1 MKIDKIKK
9 QDIQEIA
16 DSNSILNNGIRY
28 FHEGRVKKFQIKNNS
43 IFAKVKGRS
52 LYNIVIR
59 IKKDKIFP
67 MCGCPYPGFGCKH
80 VVSVLYH
87 AFVNKGNSRKKSIKD
102 ALQFEQIIENV
113 PDEEIISAFSMLNN
127 SDFIKINEKDNVLF
141 ADILTNKEKY
151 KLRVLLYEYGTRQ
164 SLRSECSCRGNYC
177 YKSYCEHS
185 LALFFYLLLKKDSN
199 SIPKNYESYLRRRHN
214 SKIYKN
220 LSESL
225 SSLNSIEKPEPKRCK
240 LLFKIAEEKEGFS
253 ISLEKAAFLKN
264 GGISANMQTNYHFL
278 KENYGNFSNEER
290 KILDLMFSSIN
301 KNKYHYESVKK
312 DEFKTIGDL
321 ELLSSLR
328 DYYQKSPESFIQCEL
343 PNNKVSVEI
352 NIEKNPSANRRAYN
366 FNIIAKISDKNF
378 DLKKSKCVLID
389 RGSFWVFTQ
398 APNKKSEKKNR
409 LFELDTP
416 RPEILKKILDF
427 SNLELTPN
435 LLKEFIENH
444 YTTLTSIS
452 KVNLPIEYKVR
463 VIDNILPKPRLFLKD
478 LGDSFNMGLKFLYD
492 TQEVSFNNKYDLF
505 FKDKDNK
512 FTKICRNLLE
522 EEKLS
527 AVLFEIA
534 ALQGESFIPIGDP
547 LTWLCEKASR
557 LISEGYEIFGQDSL
571 VNYKIRKDEPQLRLE
586 VSSNIDWF
594 DLKADINFGNEKVEL
609 NYFFNAL
616 KNNES
621 YIKLSDGTMG
631 VIPKKWLSKLAGVV
645 GFLNKDKDNNI
656 RASNTQI
663 QIIESLLD
671 ISSSKKVDKK
681 YEEIRNKFKKFKEI
695 KDFELPKGLNGE
707 LRHYQKAGYNWLHFL
722 KEFSFGGCLADD
734 MGLGKTVQVLSLLLY
749 EKEAGNMKSPSL
761 IVVPTSLVFNWAA
774 EIQKFSPSLSFYVH
788 HGQNRLNDFSKIL
801 ERKDDL
807 IITTYGTLRNDIS
820 IFNKEEFYYIVLDE
834 SQKIKNPL
842 AKNTKSVFSLKGKHR
857 LVLTGTPIENNYL
870 ELWSQFAFLNP
881 GFLGNLDYFRS
892 TFVSS
897 NTKDVPNEKILS
909 LKNTI
914 NPFILMRKKENV
926 AKDLP
931 EKQITVLYCE
941 MNKGHRIF
949 YESWKDKYRKE
960 IIDSV
965 EKEGFTKSRFKI
977 LQGLIKLRQISN
989 HPILIDESFIG
1000 ESSKFNL
1007 IIKQIEE
1014 ITSEG
1019 HKLLVFSSF
1028 VKVLTLFKSY
1038 FLKNNIKF
1046 SYLDGSTRNRKQVVE
1061 EFQNGNINIFLI
1073 SLKAGGLGLNLTA
1086 ADYVFIVDP
1095 WWNPAAE
1102 MQAIDRAHRIGQDK
1116 KVFVYKTITKDTVE
1130 EKILELQQA
1139 KLDMVGKVIP
1149 GDEGVIK
1156 SLNRNDL
1163 LNLFK

>member
-1 MKIDKIKK
+1 MRIDEIKK
-9 QDIQEIA
+9 RNIQEIA

-43 IFAKVKGRS
+43 IFAKVKGRQ
-52 LYNIVIR
+52 LYSVVIR
-59 IKKDKIFP
+59 INKGKIFP

-87 AFVNKGNSRKKSIKD
+87 ALVNKSNSRKKSIKD

-113 PDEEIISAFSMLNN
+113 PDEEIISAFGILKN
-127 SDFIKINEKDNVLF
+127 SEFIKTNEKDNILF

-151 KLRVLLYEYGTRQ
+151 KLRVLLYEYGAHQ
-164 SLRSECSCRGNYC
+164 SLRSECSCRGNYY

-185 LALFFYLLLKKDSN
+185 LALFFYLLLKKDPN
-199 SIPKNYESYLRRRHN
+199 SVPKNYESNLRRMYN
-214 SKIYKN
+214 SKLYKN
-220 LSESL
+220 LLESI
-225 SSLNSIEKPEPKRCK
+225 SSLNSIQRPEPKKYK
-240 LLFKIAEEKEGFS
+240 LLFNITEEKEGFS
-253 ISLEKAAFLKN
+253 ISLEKAVFLKN
-264 GGISANMQTNYHFL
+264 GGISASMQTNYHFL
-278 KENYGNFSNEER
+278 KENYGNFTNGER
-290 KILDLMFSSIN
+290 RILDIMFSSIN
-301 KNKYHYESVKK
+301 KNKHPYESIKK

-321 ELLSSLR
+321 ELLKNLR

-343 PNNKVSVEI
+343 PDNKAAVEI
-352 NIEKNPSANRRAYN
+352 NIEREPSNNKKVYN
-366 FNIIAKISDKNF
+366 FNIIAEISDKKS
-378 DLKKSKCVLID
+378 DLNKSKCVLID
-389 RGSFWVFTQ
+389 KESFWVFTQ
-398 APNKKSEKKNR
+398 NPNKKSEKKNR

-416 RPEILKKILDF
+416 KPEILKKILDF

-435 LLKEFIENH
+435 LLREFIENH
-444 YTTLTSIS
+444 YVTLASIS
-452 KVNLPIEYKVR
+452 KVNLPLEH
-463 VIDNILPKPRLFLKD
+463 NIQEIKDIMPKPRLFLQES
-478 LGDSFNMGLKFLYD
+478 GNSFLMNLKFVYGSK
-492 TQEVSFNNKYDLF
+492 EVSFNNKYDLF
-505 FKDKDNK
+505 FREDNKK
-512 FTKICRNLLE
+512 FTKICRNLPE

-527 AVLFEIA
+527 SILSEIA
-534 ALQGESFIPIGDP
+534 FLQGDSFAPIGDP
-547 LTWLCEKASR
+547 LIWLCEKTPD
-557 LISEGYEIFGQDSL
+557 LISAGYEIFGQDSL
-571 VNYKIRKDEPQLRLE
+571 LNYKVRKDEPQIRLE

-594 DLKADINFGNEKVEL
+594 DLKADINFGSEKVDL
-609 NYFFNAL
+609 NSFFNAL

-621 YIKLSDGTMG
+621 YIKLSDGTIG
-631 VIPKKWLSKLAGVV
+631 VIPKKWLSKLAGVA
-645 GFLNKDKDNNI
+645 GFLNKDKNNNI
-656 RASNTQI
+656 KASNTQI

-671 ISSSKKVDKK
+671 ISDSSKTDKK

-707 LRHYQKAGYNWLHFL
+707 LRPYQKVGYDWLHFL

-749 EKEAGNMKSPSL
+749 ERETGNMKRPSL

-774 EIQKFSPSLSFYVH
+774 EIKKFTPSLSFYVH
-788 HGQNRLNDFSKIL
+788 HGQDRLKDMSKIL
-801 ERKDDL
+801 EKKDDL

-820 IFNKEEFYYIVLDE
+820 LFNKEGFYYIILDE

-842 AKNTKSVFSLKGKHR
+842 AQNTKSVFSLKGKHR

-881 GFLGNLDYFRS
+881 GFLGSIDYFKN
-892 TFVSS
+892 TFVSNNAKNGQS
-897 NTKDVPNEKILS
+897 EKIQS

-941 MNKGHRIF
+941 MNKDHRIF
-949 YESWKDKYRKE
+949 YESWKDKYRKD
-960 IIDSV
+960 IIESV
-965 EKEGFTKSRFKI
+965 EKEGFSKSRFKI
-977 LQGLIKLRQISN
+977 LQGLIKMRQISN
-989 HPILIDESFIG
+989 HPILVDESFIG
-1000 ESSKFNL
+1000 ESNKFNL
-1007 IIKQIEE
+1007 IIRQIEE

-1019 HKLLVFSSF
+1019 HKILLFSSF
-1028 VKVLTLFKSY
+1028 VKVLSLFKSY
-1038 FLKNNIKF
+1038 FLKNNLKF

-1061 EFQNGNINIFLI
+1061 EFQNGDIGVFLI

-1130 EKILELQQA
+1130 EKILELQQT
-1139 KLDMVGKVIP
+1139 KLDMVSKVIP
-1149 GDEGVIK
+1149 GDEGIFK
-1156 SLNRNDL
+1156 SLNRDDL